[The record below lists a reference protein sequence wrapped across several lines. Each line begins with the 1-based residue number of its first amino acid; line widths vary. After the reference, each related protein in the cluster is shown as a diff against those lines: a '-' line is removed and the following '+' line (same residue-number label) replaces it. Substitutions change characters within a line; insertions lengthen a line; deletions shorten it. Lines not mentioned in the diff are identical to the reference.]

1 MIRTQVQL
9 TETQN
14 RLLEELRARRHVSK
28 AELLRQAVDEF
39 LARVAAEDGL
49 DEQRAKALLVVGR
62 YHSGRTDVSARH
74 DDYLAEAYAE
84 VQRE

>member
-39 LARVAAEDGL
+39 LARVAAEVGL
-49 DEQRAKALLVVGR
+49 DEQRAKALRVVGR
-62 YHSGRTDVSARH
+62 YHSGRTDVSVRH
-74 DDYLAEAYAE
+74 DDHLAEAYAE

>member
-39 LARVAAEDGL
+39 LARVAVEDGL
-49 DEQRAKALLVVGR
+49 DEQLAKALLVVGR
-62 YHSGRTDVSARH
+62 FHSGRTYVSVSLV
-74 DDYLAEAYAE
+74 DYLAEALS
-84 VQRE
+84 